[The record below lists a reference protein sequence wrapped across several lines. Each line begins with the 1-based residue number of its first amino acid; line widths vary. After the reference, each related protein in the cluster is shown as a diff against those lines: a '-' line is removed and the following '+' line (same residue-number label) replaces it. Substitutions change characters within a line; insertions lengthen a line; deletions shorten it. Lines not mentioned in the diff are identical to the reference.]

1 MSTSETRKSFAFFLS
16 HLINHFCQAKLMDES
31 LLLKAALVTAI
42 LGIIALIV
50 IIKTTDI
57 QEININQAKAS
68 EEGETIRITGIVERV
83 TSKEGFSI
91 ISIKK
96 EEEISVVL
104 FDSINLSKGQRV
116 EITGKTQDYKG
127 TKELVADKI
136 MVK

>member
-1 MSTSETRKSFAFFLS
+1 M
-16 HLINHFCQAKLMDES
+16 NES
-31 LLLKAALVTAI
+31 LLLKAALITAV

-68 EEGETIRITGIVERV
+68 EEGETIKITGIVERV

-96 EEEISVVL
+96 EEAISIVL
-104 FDSINLSKGQRV
+104 FDNINLTKGQRV

-136 MVK
+136 VIK

>member
-1 MSTSETRKSFAFFLS
+1 M
-16 HLINHFCQAKLMDES
+16 NES
-31 LLLKAALVTAI
+31 LLLKVALATAI
-42 LGIIALIV
+42 LGIIALII
-50 IIKTTDI
+50 IIKATGI
-57 QEININQAKAS
+57 QEININQAKES
-68 EEGETIRITGIVERV
+68 EEGATIKITGVVERV

-96 EEEISVVL
+96 EETISVVL

-136 MVK
+136 VIK